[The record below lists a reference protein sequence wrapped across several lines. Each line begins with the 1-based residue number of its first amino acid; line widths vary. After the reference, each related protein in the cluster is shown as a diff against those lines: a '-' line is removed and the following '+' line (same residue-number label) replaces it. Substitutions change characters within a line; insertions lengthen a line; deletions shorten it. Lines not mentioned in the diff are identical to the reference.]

1 MKHGVA
7 DLLLRGAVAFA
18 FLYPPI
24 NAWSDP
30 NAWIGYFPAFTQGLL
45 PDATLLH
52 VFGVVEIVLALW
64 ILSGWKIFFPS
75 LIAAAMLIGIVVFN
89 LSEFQVLFRDV
100 SIALAAL
107 ALAFMHKPRSNVAAI

>member
-1 MKHGVA
+1 MKTGVA
-7 DLLLRGAVAFA
+7 DLLLRAAVGVA

-24 NAWSDP
+24 NAWSAP
-30 NAWIGYFPAFTQGLL
+30 EAWTGYFPAFTEGLL
-45 PDATLLH
+45 PGMILLH

-75 LIAAAMLIGIVVFN
+75 LVAALMLIAIVGFN
-89 LSEFQVLFRDV
+89 MPEMQVLFRDI

-107 ALAFMHKPRSNVAAI
+107 ALAFMHKPVTKITQ